1 MAVQPTPL
9 IHKGTPF
16 SRTGKFCS
24 RGTVSN
30 NSSVCERVDFVRYS
44 PEHYHISWIG
54 MGAVVKNKA
63 FGRFVCRSHCF
74 CVGFGVQYER

>member
-1 MAVQPTPL
+1 M
-9 IHKGTPF
+9 
-16 SRTGKFCS
+16 
-24 RGTVSN
+24 SN

-63 FGRFVCRSHCF
+63 FVRFVCLLHAFIQEARR
-74 CVGFGVQYER
+74 VLKEEIVAR